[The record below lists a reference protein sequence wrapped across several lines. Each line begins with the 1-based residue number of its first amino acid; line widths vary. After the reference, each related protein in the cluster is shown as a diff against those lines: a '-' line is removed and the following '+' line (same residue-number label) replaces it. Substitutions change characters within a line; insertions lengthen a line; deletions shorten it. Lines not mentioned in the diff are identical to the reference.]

1 MNKTALLDNIIA
13 EQLRPTYEAHV
24 VAIEQA
30 QRNEVIATKYGKL
43 EKQEVALANGDCV
56 RCFKPFT
63 ADYSQEAQE
72 TYCNN
77 EWVKAEF
84 EKNNEARKKR
94 DLESAESAYKLG
106 QVTMDDYMVY
116 IEMRKEQDMQKRT
129 CRCHPTHIEKFTPY
143 LCEKFP
149 TAKAFADYK
158 LTLADIAY
166 GEVRVNELL
175 ENMVARI
182 TARLEKKNIEL
193 ETAELTVAYNAC
205 EFYMSINGKHT
216 VKVTVVDAG
225 GYNIQRYHLRQLV
238 HVK

>member
-1 MNKTALLDNIIA
+1 MTTTALLDNIIA

-24 VAIEQA
+24 VAIAQA
-30 QRNEVIATKYGKL
+30 QRNEVIATEYGKL

-63 ADYSQEAQE
+63 GELTAEAIE
-72 TYCNN
+72 SLKDENLKIALVKRN
-77 EWVKAEF
+77 EFFSNFSPMSFEEFKAGRTRS
-84 EKNNEARKKR
+84 AQY
-94 DLESAESAYKLG
+94 DLEERLC
-106 QVTMDDYMVY
+106 Q
-116 IEMRKEQDMQKRT
+116 
-129 CRCHPTHIEKFTPY
+129 CHPTHIEKFTPY
-143 LCEKFP
+143 ICEKFP